1 MKNIFLLLV
10 ILINFSFKGGAT
22 LSKTYPS
29 KNDTILINHTLDGNI
44 NEWPLA
50 KFELNKETEIKY
62 AVDNDAKNLYVA
74 MIIPKFAT
82 QIKMIRQGMEFY
94 IDLKGKKR
102 EGKGI
107 EFPIKSE
114 APNNFDFNN
123 TKDINKK
130 GIISIVSMNLLSLK
144 LLGFSD
150 GNAEPV
156 KQSIS
161 TKGSVN
167 IQSAWDSADVM
178 YVEYNIPLSL
188 LGENS
193 STQKVIS
200 LGWKING
207 VEMQSNNRVPV
218 YTTREIVAVPAGS
231 LPPSQS
237 RISNRSTISSS
248 KQPNMDSKMKEQSF
262 WTKYTISIPAK

>member
-94 IDLKGKKR
+94 IDLKGKK
-102 EGKGI
+102 EKVKALNFQLKVKPLI
-107 EFPIKSE
+107 TLILITIK
-114 APNNFDFNN
+114 
-123 TKDINKK
+123 IL
-130 GIISIVSMNLLSLK
+130 IR
-144 LLGFSD
+144 
-150 GNAEPV
+150 
-156 KQSIS
+156 
-161 TKGSVN
+161 KGSL
-167 IQSAWDSADVM
+167 A
-178 YVEYNIPLSL
+178 
-188 LGENS
+188 
-193 STQKVIS
+193 
-200 LGWKING
+200 
-207 VEMQSNNRVPV
+207 
-218 YTTREIVAVPAGS
+218 
-231 LPPSQS
+231 
-237 RISNRSTISSS
+237 
-248 KQPNMDSKMKEQSF
+248 
-262 WTKYTISIPAK
+262 